1 MTGLLVGGL
10 GLAASAGAASAQS
23 ADFSGKR
30 IEAVVPF
37 GEGGGADT
45 YTRYMARV
53 LAPKLPG
60 EPTIVIRNIPG
71 GGSVNGANWFEA
83 NAAKDGTHFA
93 VASTST
99 TLTSTLRS
107 TDPNIQ
113 FKPEGWIAFIGS
125 PMGKVIYVHSQTGI
139 KNVEGLKDYKGE
151 LLMGL
156 QNPTGSD
163 MPTLLSLELL
173 GVNVKPVLGTDGG
186 DQHLGFQRGELTLN
200 ADVTSAYKQ
209 MAQPLIDAGTAVP
222 LFTMGY
228 ADANGEIVRDPN
240 FPDLPSWVE
249 AYEIIHGKK
258 PSGTEYDAWLALFHL
273 SVMSSKALVLPA
285 GTPEDVVAAYNAA
298 AADLVEDKDF
308 KAESGEFIGTY
319 PQLTGEA
326 ARKSLVTATSITPE
340 ARKWVTDWL
349 KQRFKIDL

>member
-1 MTGLLVGGL
+1 MLFT
-10 GLAASAGAASAQS
+10 AALAGALALVP
-23 ADFSGKR
+23 ADRAAAEFGGKR

-45 YTRYMARV
+45 YTRYMARM
-53 LAPKLPG
+53 LGQKLPG
-60 EPTIVIRNIPG
+60 TPTIVIRNIPG

-83 NAAKDGTHFA
+83 NAKADGTHFA

-99 TLTSTLRS
+99 TLTSTLRAK
-107 TDPNIQ
+107 DPNIK

-125 PMGKVIYVHSQTGI
+125 PMGKVIYVHSKTGI
-139 KNVEGLKDYKGE
+139 KSVADLKGYKDE

-173 GVNVKPVLGTDGG
+173 GVNIKPVLGTDGG

-228 ADANGEIVRDPN
+228 ADESGAIVRDPN

-249 AYEIIHGKK
+249 AYETIHGKK
-258 PSGTEYDAWLALFHL
+258 PAGTEYDAWLALFHL

-285 GTPEDVVAAYNAA
+285 GTPADVVKIYNEAA
-298 AADLVEDKDF
+298 AELVKDETF
-308 KAESGEFIGTY
+308 KKESGEFIGTY
-319 PQLTGEA
+319 PQLTGDA

-340 ARKWVTDWL
+340 ARAWVTDWL
-349 KQRFKIDL
+349 NKRFKLDL